1 MLSTKDTFLL
11 IIVNMKYFKL
21 THNSKFNKK
30 FKYKLNQSLEP
41 AITKH
46 FIRPL
51 SIAYCYSN
59 NQTKEYCGRK
69 ENTHTIRLF
78 KFDHK
83 TKRDETGFIRL
94 CGRE

>member
-41 AITKH
+41 AITEH
-46 FIRPL
+46 FITIIIVL
-51 SIAYCYSN
+51 IKAKKKCYR
-59 NQTKEYCGRK
+59 GFRK
-69 ENTHTIRLF
+69 
-78 KFDHK
+78 KK
-83 TKRDETGFIRL
+83 
-94 CGRE
+94 